1 MQQLAV
7 CVPPLLQPTLVI
19 KLRTDG
25 PMPPAAAEATPHNDV
40 PRPSEGK
47 RPKAQK
53 HGVHVAASPGPDR
66 FLFSDLPTREVKALI
81 RAALPAGAPVK
92 LVLAVTAKGRWR
104 GWAKITA
111 GDEARAAAAVAAL
124 DGAVVKG
131 VSLRASRGLGRRDN
145 VFPFLDRGLRE
156 SFELD
161 STAAY
166 SAMDE
171 HTTALLASFLGCVY
185 AECDPATLSITD
197 ACACTGACAVVLA
210 RHFRAVDAVELDA
223 GRCDALRANVLLCG
237 ANVTV
242 HRGDYNALWEK
253 VRQDIVFLDV
263 PWGGPDYVEAE
274 GSACD
279 ALGGVPLVDVVLR
292 LRRRA
297 SAVALRLPT
306 KGRFDVDAFAAA
318 LVADSAWAGDEGA
331 EERCL
336 PFRITTHLAH
346 LLVVCMPGPRFGLR
360 TLDATMAAAH
370 AWDERW
376 RQDVRPAF
384 YDWEAKRWIRASR
397 WIPAH
402 ARRSRPA
409 EGAPAASDV

>member
-1 MQQLAV
+1 M
-7 CVPPLLQPTLVI
+7 PT
-19 KLRTDG
+19 
-25 PMPPAAAEATPHNDV
+25 AA
-40 PRPSEGK
+40 EGK
-47 RPKAQK
+47 RRKGK
-53 HGVHVAASPGPDR
+53 HGVHVAASPGQER

-131 VSLRASRGLGRRDN
+131 VSLRASLGLGRRDN

-156 SFELD
+156 TFALD
-161 STAAY
+161 DTAAY

-171 HTTALLASFLGCVY
+171 HTTALLASFLACVY
-185 AECDPATLSITD
+185 GSDPAALSVTD

-210 RHFRAVDAVELDA
+210 RQFRAVDAVELDA
-223 GRCDALRANVLLCG
+223 GRCAALRKNVALCG
-237 ANVTV
+237 ADVTV
-242 HRGDYNALWEK
+242 HHGDYNALWDTL
-253 VRQDIVFLDV
+253 RQDVVFLDV

-279 ALGGVPLVDVVLR
+279 VLGDAPLVDVVLR
-292 LRRRA
+292 LRQRA
-297 SAVALRLPT
+297 SAVALRLPM

-318 LVADSAWAGDEGA
+318 LVADSAWAGA

-346 LLVVCMPGPRFGLR
+346 LVVVLMPGPRFGLR

-397 WIPAH
+397 WIPAR

-409 EGAPAASDV
+409 EGAPAASEV

>member
-1 MQQLAV
+1 
-7 CVPPLLQPTLVI
+7 
-19 KLRTDG
+19 
-25 PMPPAAAEATPHNDV
+25 MPPAAAEGDR

-53 HGVHVAASPGPDR
+53 HGVHVAASPTPDR

-111 GDEARAAAAVAAL
+111 GDEARAAAAVDAL

-131 VSLRASRGLGRRDN
+131 VSLRASLGLGRRDN

-161 STAAY
+161 DIAAY

-171 HTTALLASFLGCVY
+171 HTTALLASFLACVY
-185 AECDPATLSITD
+185 AADPATLSVTD

-210 RHFRAVDAVELDA
+210 RHFRAVDAVEIDA
-223 GRCDALRANVLLCG
+223 GRCQALRKNVLLCG
-237 ANVTV
+237 ADNVRV
-242 HRGDYNALWEK
+242 QEGDYNALWDTHTL
-253 VRQDIVFLDV
+253 RQDVVFLDV

-279 ALGGVPLVDVVLR
+279 ALGDVPLVDVVLR
-292 LRRRA
+292 LRQRA

-318 LVADSAWAGDEGA
+318 LVADSAWDGA

-336 PFRITTHLAH
+336 PFRCTTHLAH
-346 LLVVCMPGPRFGLR
+346 FVVVCMPCRFGLR

-397 WIPAH
+397 WIPAR

-409 EGAPAASDV
+409 EGASPP

>member
-1 MQQLAV
+1 
-7 CVPPLLQPTLVI
+7 
-19 KLRTDG
+19 
-25 PMPPAAAEATPHNDV
+25 MPPAAAE
-40 PRPSEGK
+40 GK
-47 RPKAQK
+47 RPKGK

-111 GDEARAAAAVAAL
+111 GDETRAAAVVAKL
-124 DGAVVKG
+124 NGAVVKLTSG
-131 VSLRASRGLGRRDN
+131 AELSLRASLGLGRRDN

-156 SFELD
+156 SFALD

-171 HTTALLASFLGCVY
+171 HTTALLASFLACVY
-185 AECDPATLSITD
+185 GSDPAALSVTD

-210 RHFRAVDAVELDA
+210 RHFRAVNAVELDA
-223 GRCDALRANVLLCG
+223 GRCDALRANVGLCG
-237 ANVTV
+237 ADAVSV
-242 HRGDYNALWEK
+242 HHGDYNALWDTHTL
-253 VRQDIVFLDV
+253 RQDVVFLDV

-279 ALGGVPLVDVVLR
+279 ALGDVPLVDVVLR

-297 SAVALRLPT
+297 SVVALRLPT

-318 LVADSAWAGDEGA
+318 LVADSAWDGA

-336 PFRITTHLAH
+336 PFRCTTHLAH
-346 LLVVCMPGPRFGLR
+346 FVVVCMPGRFGLR

-397 WIPAH
+397 WIPAR

>member
-1 MQQLAV
+1 M
-7 CVPPLLQPTLVI
+7 PT
-19 KLRTDG
+19 
-25 PMPPAAAEATPHNDV
+25 AAAEG
-40 PRPSEGK
+40 RRRKG
-47 RPKAQK
+47 K
-53 HGVHVAASPGPDR
+53 HGVHVAASSGQER
-66 FLFSDLPTREVKALI
+66 FLFSDLPTREVKSLM
-81 RAALPAGAPVK
+81 RAALPAGDPVK

-111 GDEARAAAAVAAL
+111 GDEARAAAVVAKL
-124 DGAVVKG
+124 NGAVVKLTSG
-131 VSLRASRGLGRRDN
+131 AEVSLRASRGLGRRDN
-145 VFPFLDRGLRE
+145 VFPFLGRGLRE

-171 HTTALLASFLGCVY
+171 HTTALLASFLACVY
-185 AECDPATLSITD
+185 GSDPAALSVTD

-223 GRCDALRANVLLCG
+223 GRCDALRKNVVLCG
-237 ANVTV
+237 TDVVV
-242 HRGDYNALWEK
+242 HHGDYNALWDTL
-253 VRQDIVFLDV
+253 RQDVVFLDV

-279 ALGGVPLVDVVLR
+279 ALGDVPLVDVVLR

-297 SAVALRLPT
+297 SVVALRLPT

-318 LVADSAWAGDEGA
+318 LVADSAWDGA

-336 PFRITTHLAH
+336 PFRCTTHLAH
-346 LLVVCMPGPRFGLR
+346 FVVVCMPGRFGLR

-397 WIPAH
+397 WIPAR

-409 EGAPAASDV
+409 EGAPVASDV

>member
-1 MQQLAV
+1 
-7 CVPPLLQPTLVI
+7 
-19 KLRTDG
+19 
-25 PMPPAAAEATPHNDV
+25 MPPAAAEGDRPTPHTDK

-53 HGVHVAASPGPDR
+53 HGVHVAASPTPDR

-81 RAALPAGAPVK
+81 RAALPAGDPVK

-111 GDEARAAAAVAAL
+111 GDEGRAAAVVAKL
-124 DGAVVKG
+124 NGAVVKLTSG
-131 VSLRASRGLGRRDN
+131 AEVTLRASRGLGRRDN

-156 SFELD
+156 SFALD

-185 AECDPATLSITD
+185 GELATLSITD
-197 ACACTGACAVVLA
+197 ACACTGACTVVLA
-210 RHFRAVDAVELDA
+210 RHFHAVDAVELDA
-223 GRCDALRANVLLCG
+223 GRCAALRKNVLLCG
-237 ANVTV
+237 ADNVRV
-242 HRGDYNALWEK
+242 QEGDYNALWDTHTL
-253 VRQDIVFLDV
+253 RQDVVFLDV

-279 ALGGVPLVDVVLR
+279 ALGDVPLVDVVLR
-292 LRRRA
+292 LRQRA

-318 LVADSAWAGDEGA
+318 LVADSAWDGA

-336 PFRITTHLAH
+336 PFRCTTHLAH
-346 LLVVCMPGPRFGLR
+346 FVVVCMPGRFGLR

-397 WIPAH
+397 WIPAR
-402 ARRSRPA
+402 ARRNQSG
-409 EGAPAASDV
+409 EGASPP

>member
-1 MQQLAV
+1 
-7 CVPPLLQPTLVI
+7 
-19 KLRTDG
+19 
-25 PMPPAAAEATPHNDV
+25 MPPAAADGDRPMPRNDG
-40 PRPSEGK
+40 PRTSEGK
-47 RPKAQK
+47 RPKGK
-53 HGVHVAASPGPDR
+53 HGVHVAASPTPDR

-81 RAALPAGAPVK
+81 RAALPAGDPVK

-111 GDEARAAAAVAAL
+111 GDETRAAAVVAKL
-124 DGAVVKG
+124 NGAVVKLTSG
-131 VSLRASRGLGRRDN
+131 AEVSLRASRGLGRRDN

-156 SFELD
+156 NFALD

-185 AECDPATLSITD
+185 GELATLSITD

-223 GRCDALRANVLLCG
+223 GRCDALRKNVVLCG
-237 ANVTV
+237 TDVVV
-242 HRGDYNALWEK
+242 HHGDYNALWDTL
-253 VRQDIVFLDV
+253 RQDVVFLDV
-263 PWGGPDYVEAE
+263 PWGGTDYVEAE

-279 ALGGVPLVDVVLR
+279 ALGDVPLVDVVLR

-318 LVADSAWAGDEGA
+318 LVAESAWAGA

-346 LLVVCMPGPRFGLR
+346 LVVVLMPGPRFGLR
-360 TLDATMAAAH
+360 TLDATMAAAR

-376 RQDVRPAF
+376 RQDLRPAF

-397 WIPAH
+397 WIPAR

-409 EGAPAASDV
+409 EGAPTTSDV

>member
-1 MQQLAV
+1 
-7 CVPPLLQPTLVI
+7 
-19 KLRTDG
+19 
-25 PMPPAAAEATPHNDV
+25 MPPAAAE
-40 PRPSEGK
+40 GK
-47 RPKAQK
+47 RPKGK

-81 RAALPAGAPVK
+81 RAALPAGDPVK

-111 GDEARAAAAVAAL
+111 GDETRAAAVVAKL
-124 DGAVVKG
+124 NGAVVKLTSG
-131 VSLRASRGLGRRDN
+131 AEVTLRASRGLGRRDN

-156 SFELD
+156 SFALD

-185 AECDPATLSITD
+185 GELATLSITD
-197 ACACTGACAVVLA
+197 ACACTGACTVVLA
-210 RHFRAVDAVELDA
+210 RHFHAVDAVELDA
-223 GRCDALRANVLLCG
+223 GRCAALRKNVLLCG
-237 ANVTV
+237 ADNVRV
-242 HRGDYNALWEK
+242 QEGDYNALWDTHTL
-253 VRQDIVFLDV
+253 RQDVVFLDV

-279 ALGGVPLVDVVLR
+279 ALGDVPLVDVVLR
-292 LRRRA
+292 LRQRA

-318 LVADSAWAGDEGA
+318 LVADSAWDGA

-336 PFRITTHLAH
+336 PFRCTTHLAH
-346 LLVVCMPGPRFGLR
+346 FVVVCMPGRFGLR

-397 WIPAH
+397 WIPAR

>member
-1 MQQLAV
+1 
-7 CVPPLLQPTLVI
+7 
-19 KLRTDG
+19 
-25 PMPPAAAEATPHNDV
+25 MPPAAAE
-40 PRPSEGK
+40 GK
-47 RPKAQK
+47 RPKGK

-81 RAALPAGAPVK
+81 RAALPAGDPVK

-111 GDEARAAAAVAAL
+111 GDETRAAAVVAKL
-124 DGAVVKG
+124 NGAVVKLTSG
-131 VSLRASRGLGRRDN
+131 AELSLRASLGLGRRDN

-156 SFELD
+156 SFALD

-171 HTTALLASFLGCVY
+171 HTTALLASFLACVY
-185 AECDPATLSITD
+185 GSDPAALSVTD

-210 RHFRAVDAVELDA
+210 RHFRAVNAVELDA
-223 GRCDALRANVLLCG
+223 GRCDALRANVGLCG
-237 ANVTV
+237 ADAVSV
-242 HRGDYNALWEK
+242 HHGDYNALWDTHTL
-253 VRQDIVFLDV
+253 RQDVVFLDV

-279 ALGGVPLVDVVLR
+279 ALGDVPLVDVVLR

-297 SAVALRLPT
+297 SVVALRLPT

-318 LVADSAWAGDEGA
+318 LVADSAWDGA

-336 PFRITTHLAH
+336 PFRCTTHLAH
-346 LLVVCMPGPRFGLR
+346 FVVVCMPGRFGLR

-397 WIPAH
+397 WIPAR

>member
-1 MQQLAV
+1 
-7 CVPPLLQPTLVI
+7 
-19 KLRTDG
+19 
-25 PMPPAAAEATPHNDV
+25 MPPAAAE
-40 PRPSEGK
+40 GK
-47 RPKAQK
+47 RPKGK

-81 RAALPAGAPVK
+81 RAALPAGDPVK

-111 GDEARAAAAVAAL
+111 GDETRAAAVVAKL
-124 DGAVVKG
+124 NGAVVKLTSG
-131 VSLRASRGLGRRDN
+131 AELSLRASLGLGRRDN

-156 SFELD
+156 SFALD

-171 HTTALLASFLGCVY
+171 HTTALLASFLACVY
-185 AECDPATLSITD
+185 GSDPAALSVTD

-210 RHFRAVDAVELDA
+210 RHFRAVNAVELDA
-223 GRCDALRANVLLCG
+223 GRCDALRANVGLCG
-237 ANVTV
+237 ADAVSV
-242 HRGDYNALWEK
+242 HHGDYNALWDTHTL
-253 VRQDIVFLDV
+253 RQDVVFLDV

-279 ALGGVPLVDVVLR
+279 ALGDVPLVDVVLR

-297 SAVALRLPT
+297 SVVALRLPT

-318 LVADSAWAGDEGA
+318 IVADSAWDGA

-336 PFRITTHLAH
+336 PFRCTTHLAH
-346 LLVVCMPGPRFGLR
+346 FVVVCMPGRFGLR

-397 WIPAH
+397 WIPAR

>member
-1 MQQLAV
+1 
-7 CVPPLLQPTLVI
+7 
-19 KLRTDG
+19 
-25 PMPPAAAEATPHNDV
+25 MPPAAAEGDRPTPHADK

-53 HGVHVAASPGPDR
+53 HGVHVAASPAPDR

-81 RAALPAGAPVK
+81 RAALPAGDPVK

-111 GDEARAAAAVAAL
+111 GDEARAAAVVAKL
-124 DGAVVKG
+124 NCAVVKLTSG
-131 VSLRASRGLGRRDN
+131 AEVSLRASRGLGRRDN

-171 HTTALLASFLGCVY
+171 HTTALLASFLAVFY
-185 AECDPATLSITD
+185 ADLATLSITD
-197 ACACTGACAVVLA
+197 ACACTGACAVVLG
-210 RHFRAVDAVELDA
+210 RHFSAVDAVEIDA
-223 GRCDALRANVLLCG
+223 GRCDALRANVALCG
-237 ANVTV
+237 AEAVSV
-242 HRGDYNALWEK
+242 HQGDYNALWDTL
-253 VRQDIVFLDV
+253 RQDITFLDV

-279 ALGGVPLVDVVLR
+279 VLGDVPLVDVVLR

-318 LVADSAWAGDEGA
+318 LVADSAWNGT

-346 LLVVCMPGPRFGLR
+346 LVVVSMPGPRFGLR

-370 AWDERW
+370 SWDERW
-376 RQDVRPAF
+376 RQDLRPAF

-397 WIPAH
+397 WIPAR

-409 EGAPAASDV
+409 EGAPAASGV

>member
-1 MQQLAV
+1 
-7 CVPPLLQPTLVI
+7 
-19 KLRTDG
+19 
-25 PMPPAAAEATPHNDV
+25 MPPAAAE
-40 PRPSEGK
+40 GK
-47 RPKAQK
+47 RPKGK

-81 RAALPAGAPVK
+81 RAALPAGDPVK

-111 GDEARAAAAVAAL
+111 GDEARAAAVVAKL
-124 DGAVVKG
+124 NGAVVKLTSG
-131 VSLRASRGLGRRDN
+131 AELSLRASLGLGRRDN

-156 SFELD
+156 SFALD

-171 HTTALLASFLGCVY
+171 HTTALLASFLACVY
-185 AECDPATLSITD
+185 GSDPAALSVTD

-210 RHFRAVDAVELDA
+210 RHFRAVNAVELDA
-223 GRCDALRANVLLCG
+223 GRCDALRANVGLCG
-237 ANVTV
+237 ADAVSV
-242 HRGDYNALWEK
+242 HHGDYNALWDTHTL
-253 VRQDIVFLDV
+253 RQDVVFLDV

-279 ALGGVPLVDVVLR
+279 ALGDVPLVDVVLR

-318 LVADSAWAGDEGA
+318 LVADSAWDGA

-336 PFRITTHLAH
+336 PFRCTTHLAH
-346 LLVVCMPGPRFGLR
+346 FVVVCMPGRFGLR

-397 WIPAH
+397 WIPAR

>member
-1 MQQLAV
+1 
-7 CVPPLLQPTLVI
+7 
-19 KLRTDG
+19 
-25 PMPPAAAEATPHNDV
+25 MPPAAAE
-40 PRPSEGK
+40 GK
-47 RPKAQK
+47 RPKGK

-81 RAALPAGAPVK
+81 RAALPAGDPVK

-111 GDEARAAAAVAAL
+111 GDEARAAAVVAKL
-124 DGAVVKG
+124 NCAVVKLTSG
-131 VSLRASRGLGRRDN
+131 AEVSLRASRGLGRRDN

-171 HTTALLASFLGCVY
+171 HTTALLASFLAVFY
-185 AECDPATLSITD
+185 ADLATLSITD
-197 ACACTGACAVVLA
+197 ACACTGACAVVLG
-210 RHFRAVDAVELDA
+210 RHFSAVEAVEIDA
-223 GRCDALRANVLLCG
+223 GRCDALRANVALCG
-237 ANVTV
+237 AEAVSV
-242 HRGDYNALWEK
+242 HQGDYNALWDTL
-253 VRQDIVFLDV
+253 RQDVVFLDV

-279 ALGGVPLVDVVLR
+279 ALGDVTLVDVVLR
-292 LRRRA
+292 LRQRA
-297 SAVALRLPT
+297 SVVALRLPT
-306 KGRFDVDAFAAA
+306 KGRFDVDAFTAA
-318 LVADSAWAGDEGA
+318 LVAESAWAGA

-346 LLVVCMPGPRFGLR
+346 LIVVCMPGPRFGLR
-360 TLDATMAAAH
+360 TLDATMAAMH
-370 AWDERW
+370 KWDERW
-376 RQDVRPAF
+376 RQDLRPAF

-397 WIPAH
+397 WIPAR

-409 EGAPAASDV
+409 EGAPAASGV

>member
-1 MQQLAV
+1 M
-7 CVPPLLQPTLVI
+7 PT
-19 KLRTDG
+19 
-25 PMPPAAAEATPHNDV
+25 AAA
-40 PRPSEGK
+40 EGK
-47 RPKAQK
+47 RPKGK

-81 RAALPAGAPVK
+81 RAALPAGDPVK

-111 GDEARAAAAVAAL
+111 GDEARAAAVVAKL
-124 DGAVVKG
+124 NGAVVKLTSG
-131 VSLRASRGLGRRDN
+131 AEVTLRASRGLGRRDN

-156 SFELD
+156 SFALD

-185 AECDPATLSITD
+185 GELATLSITD
-197 ACACTGACAVVLA
+197 ACACTGACTVVLA
-210 RHFRAVDAVELDA
+210 RHFHAVDAVELDA
-223 GRCDALRANVLLCG
+223 GRCAALRKNVLLCG
-237 ANVTV
+237 ADNVRV
-242 HRGDYNALWEK
+242 QEGDYNALWDTHTL
-253 VRQDIVFLDV
+253 RQDVVFLDV

-279 ALGGVPLVDVVLR
+279 ALGDVPLVDVVLR
-292 LRRRA
+292 LRQRA

-318 LVADSAWAGDEGA
+318 LVADSAWDGA

-336 PFRITTHLAH
+336 PFRCTTHLAH
-346 LLVVCMPGPRFGLR
+346 FVVVCMPGRFGLR

-397 WIPAH
+397 WIPAR
-402 ARRSRPA
+402 ARRNQSG
-409 EGAPAASDV
+409 EGASPP

>member
-1 MQQLAV
+1 M
-7 CVPPLLQPTLVI
+7 PT
-19 KLRTDG
+19 
-25 PMPPAAAEATPHNDV
+25 AAAG
-40 PRPSEGK
+40 GK

-81 RAALPAGAPVK
+81 RAALPAGDPVK

-111 GDEARAAAAVAAL
+111 GDEARAAAVVAKL
-124 DGAVVKG
+124 NCAVVKLTSG
-131 VSLRASRGLGRRDN
+131 AEVSLRASRGLGRRDN

-171 HTTALLASFLGCVY
+171 HTTALLASFLAVFY
-185 AECDPATLSITD
+185 ADLATLSITD
-197 ACACTGACAVVLA
+197 ACACTGACAVVLG
-210 RHFRAVDAVELDA
+210 RHFSAVEAVEIDA
-223 GRCDALRANVLLCG
+223 GRCDALRANVALCG
-237 ANVTV
+237 AEAVSV
-242 HRGDYNALWEK
+242 HQGDYNALWDTL
-253 VRQDIVFLDV
+253 RQDVVFLDV

-279 ALGGVPLVDVVLR
+279 ALGDVTLVDVVLR
-292 LRRRA
+292 LRQRA
-297 SAVALRLPT
+297 SVVALRLPT
-306 KGRFDVDAFAAA
+306 KGRFDVDAFTAA
-318 LVADSAWAGDEGA
+318 LVAESAWAGAE

-346 LLVVCMPGPRFGLR
+346 LIVVCMPGPRFGLR
-360 TLDATMAAAH
+360 TLDATMAAMH
-370 AWDERW
+370 KWDERW
-376 RQDVRPAF
+376 RQDLRPAF

-397 WIPAH
+397 WIPAR

-409 EGAPAASDV
+409 EGAPAASGV

>member
-1 MQQLAV
+1 M
-7 CVPPLLQPTLVI
+7 PT
-19 KLRTDG
+19 
-25 PMPPAAAEATPHNDV
+25 AA
-40 PRPSEGK
+40 EGK
-47 RPKAQK
+47 RRKGK

-81 RAALPAGAPVK
+81 RAALPAGDPVK

-111 GDEARAAAAVAAL
+111 GDEARAAAVVAKL
-124 DGAVVKG
+124 NGAVVKLTSG
-131 VSLRASRGLGRRDN
+131 AEVSLRASRGLGRRDN

-171 HTTALLASFLGCVY
+171 HTTALLASFLACIYG
-185 AECDPATLSITD
+185 DLATLSITD

-210 RHFRAVDAVELDA
+210 RHFRAVDAVEIDA
-223 GRCDALRANVLLCG
+223 GRCDALRANVALCG
-237 ANVTV
+237 ADVTV
-242 HRGDYNALWEK
+242 HHGDYNALWDTL
-253 VRQDIVFLDV
+253 RQDITFLDV
-263 PWGGPDYVEAE
+263 PWGGPEYVEAE

-279 ALGGVPLVDVVLR
+279 ALGDVPLVDVVLR

-318 LVADSAWAGDEGA
+318 LVADSAWGTGA

-346 LLVVCMPGPRFGLR
+346 LVVVLMPGRFGLR
-360 TLDATMAAAH
+360 TLDATMATMR

-376 RQDVRPAF
+376 RQDLRPAF

>member
-1 MQQLAV
+1 
-7 CVPPLLQPTLVI
+7 
-19 KLRTDG
+19 
-25 PMPPAAAEATPHNDV
+25 MPPAAAESD
-40 PRPSEGK
+40 RPTLPTSRTDGQNISERK
-47 RPKAQK
+47 RPKGK

-111 GDEARAAAAVAAL
+111 GDEARAAAVVAAL
-124 DGAVVKG
+124 DSAVVKLKSG
-131 VSLRASRGLGRRDN
+131 AEVSLRASRGLGRRDN

-185 AECDPATLSITD
+185 GELATLSITD
-197 ACACTGACAVVLA
+197 ACACTGACTVVLA
-210 RHFRAVDAVELDA
+210 RHFHAVDAVELDA
-223 GRCDALRANVLLCG
+223 GRCAALRKNVLLCG
-237 ANVTV
+237 ADNVRV
-242 HRGDYNALWEK
+242 QEGDYNALWDTHTL
-253 VRQDIVFLDV
+253 RQDVVFLDV

-279 ALGGVPLVDVVLR
+279 ALGDVPLVDVVLR
-292 LRRRA
+292 LRQRA

-318 LVADSAWAGDEGA
+318 LVADSAWDGA

-336 PFRITTHLAH
+336 PFRCTTHLAH
-346 LLVVCMPGPRFGLR
+346 FVVVCMPGRFGLR

-397 WIPAH
+397 WIPAR
-402 ARRSRPA
+402 ARRNQSG
-409 EGAPAASDV
+409 EGASPP

>member
-1 MQQLAV
+1 
-7 CVPPLLQPTLVI
+7 
-19 KLRTDG
+19 
-25 PMPPAAAEATPHNDV
+25 MPPAAAESD
-40 PRPSEGK
+40 RPTLPTSRTDGQNISERK

-53 HGVHVAASPGPDR
+53 HGVHVAASPTPDR

-81 RAALPAGAPVK
+81 RAALLAGDPVK

-131 VSLRASRGLGRRDN
+131 VSLRASLGLGRRDN

-171 HTTALLASFLGCVY
+171 HTTALLASFLAVVY
-185 AECDPATLSITD
+185 AGDHLATLSITD
-197 ACACTGACAVVLA
+197 ACACTGACTVVLA
-210 RHFRAVDAVELDA
+210 RHFHAVDAVELDA
-223 GRCDALRANVLLCG
+223 GRCAALRKNVLLCG
-237 ANVTV
+237 ADNVRA
-242 HRGDYNALWEK
+242 HQGDYNALSDTL
-253 VRQDIVFLDV
+253 RQDVVFLDV
-263 PWGGPDYVEAE
+263 PWGGPEYVEAE

-279 ALGGVPLVDVVLR
+279 ALGDVPLVDLVLR

-306 KGRFDVDAFAAA
+306 KGSFDVDAFAAA
-318 LVADSAWAGDEGA
+318 LVAESAWDCA

-346 LLVVCMPGPRFGLR
+346 LVVVLMPGPRFGLR

-397 WIPAH
+397 WIPAR
-402 ARRSRPA
+402 ARRSRLA

>member
-1 MQQLAV
+1 M
-7 CVPPLLQPTLVI
+7 PT
-19 KLRTDG
+19 
-25 PMPPAAAEATPHNDV
+25 AAAE
-40 PRPSEGK
+40 GK
-47 RPKAQK
+47 RSKGK
-53 HGVHVAASPGPDR
+53 HGVHVAASSTPER

-81 RAALPAGAPVK
+81 RAALPAGDPVK

-111 GDEARAAAAVAAL
+111 GDEARAAAVVAKL
-124 DGAVVKG
+124 NGAVVKLTSG
-131 VSLRASRGLGRRDN
+131 AEVSLRASRGLGRRDN

-156 SFELD
+156 SFALD

-185 AECDPATLSITD
+185 GELATLSITD
-197 ACACTGACAVVLA
+197 ACACTGACTVVLA
-210 RHFRAVDAVELDA
+210 RHFHAVDAVELDA
-223 GRCDALRANVLLCG
+223 GRCAALRKNVLLCG
-237 ANVTV
+237 ADNVRV
-242 HRGDYNALWEK
+242 QEGDYNALWDTHTL
-253 VRQDIVFLDV
+253 RQDVVFLDV

-279 ALGGVPLVDVVLR
+279 ALGDVPLVDVVLR
-292 LRRRA
+292 LRQRA

-318 LVADSAWAGDEGA
+318 LVADSAWDGA

-336 PFRITTHLAH
+336 PFRCTTHLAH
-346 LLVVCMPGPRFGLR
+346 FVVVCMPGRFGLR

-397 WIPAH
+397 WIPAR
-402 ARRSRPA
+402 ARRNQSG
-409 EGAPAASDV
+409 EGASPP

>member
-1 MQQLAV
+1 
-7 CVPPLLQPTLVI
+7 
-19 KLRTDG
+19 
-25 PMPPAAAEATPHNDV
+25 MPPAAAEG
-40 PRPSEGK
+40 R
-47 RPKAQK
+47 RPKGK
-53 HGVHVAASPGPDR
+53 HGVHVAALPGPDR

-81 RAALPAGAPVK
+81 RAALPAGDPVK

-111 GDEARAAAAVAAL
+111 GDEARAAAVVAKL
-124 DGAVVKG
+124 NGAVVKLMSG
-131 VSLRASRGLGRRDN
+131 AEVSLRASRGLGRRDN
-145 VFPFLDRGLRE
+145 VFPFLDRRLRE

-185 AECDPATLSITD
+185 AECDPATLSVTD

-210 RHFRAVDAVELDA
+210 RHFGSVDAVELDA
-223 GRCDALRANVLLCG
+223 GRCDSLRKNVVLCG
-237 ANVTV
+237 ADVTV
-242 HRGDYNALWEK
+242 HHGDYNALWDTHTL
-253 VRQDIVFLDV
+253 RQDIVFLDV
-263 PWGGPDYVEAE
+263 PWGGPEYVEAE

-279 ALGGVPLVDVVLR
+279 ALGDVPLVDVVLR

-318 LVADSAWAGDEGA
+318 LVADSAWDGA

-336 PFRITTHLAH
+336 PFRCTTHLAH
-346 LLVVCMPGPRFGLR
+346 FVVICMPGRFGLR

-397 WIPAH
+397 WIPAR

-409 EGAPAASDV
+409 EGASPP

>member
-1 MQQLAV
+1 M
-7 CVPPLLQPTLVI
+7 PT
-19 KLRTDG
+19 
-25 PMPPAAAEATPHNDV
+25 AAA
-40 PRPSEGK
+40 EGK
-47 RPKAQK
+47 RPKGK
-53 HGVHVAASPGPDR
+53 HGVHVAASLTPDR

-81 RAALPAGAPVK
+81 RAALPAGDPVK

-111 GDEARAAAAVAAL
+111 GDETRAAAVVAKL
-124 DGAVVKG
+124 NGAVVKLTSG
-131 VSLRASRGLGRRDN
+131 AEVTLRASRGLGRRDN

-156 SFELD
+156 SFALD

-185 AECDPATLSITD
+185 GELATLSITD
-197 ACACTGACAVVLA
+197 ACACTGACTVVLA
-210 RHFRAVDAVELDA
+210 RHFHAVDAVELDA
-223 GRCDALRANVLLCG
+223 GRCAALRKNVLLCG
-237 ANVTV
+237 ADNVRV
-242 HRGDYNALWEK
+242 QEGDYNALWDTHTL
-253 VRQDIVFLDV
+253 RQDVVFLDV

-279 ALGGVPLVDVVLR
+279 ALGDVPLVDVVLR
-292 LRRRA
+292 LRQRA

-318 LVADSAWAGDEGA
+318 LVADSAWDGA

-336 PFRITTHLAH
+336 PFRCTTHLAH
-346 LLVVCMPGPRFGLR
+346 FVVVCMPGRFGLR

-397 WIPAH
+397 WIPAR
-402 ARRSRPA
+402 ARRNQSG
-409 EGAPAASDV
+409 EGASPP

>member
-1 MQQLAV
+1 M
-7 CVPPLLQPTLVI
+7 PT
-19 KLRTDG
+19 
-25 PMPPAAAEATPHNDV
+25 AAA
-40 PRPSEGK
+40 EGK
-47 RPKAQK
+47 RPKGK

-111 GDEARAAAAVAAL
+111 GDEARAAAVVAKL
-124 DGAVVKG
+124 NGAVVKLTSG
-131 VSLRASRGLGRRDN
+131 AEVTLRASRGLGRRDN

-156 SFELD
+156 SFALD

-185 AECDPATLSITD
+185 GELATLSITD
-197 ACACTGACAVVLA
+197 ACACTGACTVVLA
-210 RHFRAVDAVELDA
+210 RHFHAVDAVELDA
-223 GRCDALRANVLLCG
+223 GRCAALRKNVLLCG
-237 ANVTV
+237 ADNVRV
-242 HRGDYNALWEK
+242 QEGDYNALWDTHTL
-253 VRQDIVFLDV
+253 RQDVVFLDV

-279 ALGGVPLVDVVLR
+279 ALGDVPLVDVVLR
-292 LRRRA
+292 LRQRA

-318 LVADSAWAGDEGA
+318 LVADSAWDGA

-336 PFRITTHLAH
+336 PFRCTTHLAH
-346 LLVVCMPGPRFGLR
+346 FVVVCMPGRFGLR

-397 WIPAH
+397 WIPAR
-402 ARRSRPA
+402 ARRNQSG
-409 EGAPAASDV
+409 EGASPP

>member
-1 MQQLAV
+1 M
-7 CVPPLLQPTLVI
+7 PT
-19 KLRTDG
+19 
-25 PMPPAAAEATPHNDV
+25 AAA
-40 PRPSEGK
+40 EGK
-47 RPKAQK
+47 RPKGK

-111 GDEARAAAAVAAL
+111 GDEARAAAVVAKL
-124 DGAVVKG
+124 NGAVVKLTSG
-131 VSLRASRGLGRRDN
+131 AEVTLRASRGLGRRDN

-156 SFELD
+156 SFALD

-185 AECDPATLSITD
+185 GELATLSITD
-197 ACACTGACAVVLA
+197 ACACTGACTVVLA
-210 RHFRAVDAVELDA
+210 RHFHAVDAVELDA
-223 GRCDALRANVLLCG
+223 GRCAALRKNVLLCG
-237 ANVTV
+237 ADNVRV
-242 HRGDYNALWEK
+242 QEGDYNALWDTHTL
-253 VRQDIVFLDV
+253 RQDVVFLDV

-279 ALGGVPLVDVVLR
+279 ALGDVPLVDVVLR
-292 LRRRA
+292 LRQRA

-318 LVADSAWAGDEGA
+318 LVADSAWDGA

-336 PFRITTHLAH
+336 PFRCTTHLAH
-346 LLVVCMPGPRFGLR
+346 FVVVCMPGRFGLR

-397 WIPAH
+397 WIPAR

>member
-1 MQQLAV
+1 
-7 CVPPLLQPTLVI
+7 
-19 KLRTDG
+19 
-25 PMPPAAAEATPHNDV
+25 MPPAAAE
-40 PRPSEGK
+40 GK
-47 RPKAQK
+47 RPKGK

-81 RAALPAGAPVK
+81 RAALPAGDPVK

-111 GDEARAAAAVAAL
+111 GDEARAAAVVAKL
-124 DGAVVKG
+124 NGAVVKLTSG
-131 VSLRASRGLGRRDN
+131 AEVSLRASRGLGRRDN

-156 SFELD
+156 SFALD

-171 HTTALLASFLGCVY
+171 HTTALLASFLACVY
-185 AECDPATLSITD
+185 GSDPAALSVTD

-210 RHFRAVDAVELDA
+210 RHFRAVNAVELDA
-223 GRCDALRANVLLCG
+223 GRCDALRANVGLCG
-237 ANVTV
+237 ADAVSV
-242 HRGDYNALWEK
+242 HHGDYNALWDTHTL
-253 VRQDIVFLDV
+253 RQDVVFLDV

-279 ALGGVPLVDVVLR
+279 ALGDVPLVDVVLR

-306 KGRFDVDAFAAA
+306 KGPFDVDAFAAA
-318 LVADSAWAGDEGA
+318 LVAASAWDDA

-346 LLVVCMPGPRFGLR
+346 LVVVLMPGPRFGLR
-360 TLDATMAAAH
+360 TLDATMAAAR

-376 RQDVRPAF
+376 RQDLRPAF
-384 YDWEAKRWIRASR
+384 YDWEAKRWIGASR
-397 WIPAH
+397 WIPAR

>member
-1 MQQLAV
+1 
-7 CVPPLLQPTLVI
+7 
-19 KLRTDG
+19 
-25 PMPPAAAEATPHNDV
+25 MPPAAAE
-40 PRPSEGK
+40 GK
-47 RPKAQK
+47 RPKGK

-81 RAALPAGAPVK
+81 RAALPAGDPVK

-111 GDEARAAAAVAAL
+111 NDETRAAAVVEKL
-124 DGAVVKG
+124 NGAVVKLTSG
-131 VSLRASRGLGRRDN
+131 AELSLRASLGLGRRDN

-156 SFELD
+156 NFALD

-171 HTTALLASFLGCVY
+171 HTTALLASFLAVFY
-185 AECDPATLSITD
+185 ADLATISITD

-223 GRCDALRANVLLCG
+223 GRCDALRKNVVLCG
-237 ANVTV
+237 TDVVV
-242 HRGDYNALWEK
+242 HHGDYNALWDTL
-253 VRQDIVFLDV
+253 RQDVVFLDV

-274 GSACD
+274 ESACD
-279 ALGGVPLVDVVLR
+279 ALGDVPLVDVVLR

-297 SAVALRLPT
+297 SVVALRLPT

-318 LVADSAWAGDEGA
+318 LVADSAWDGA

-336 PFRITTHLAH
+336 PFRCTTHLAH
-346 LLVVCMPGPRFGLR
+346 FVVVCMPGRFGLR

-397 WIPAH
+397 WIPAR

-409 EGAPAASDV
+409 EGAPAASEV

>member
-1 MQQLAV
+1 M
-7 CVPPLLQPTLVI
+7 PT
-19 KLRTDG
+19 
-25 PMPPAAAEATPHNDV
+25 AA
-40 PRPSEGK
+40 EGK
-47 RPKAQK
+47 RRKGK
-53 HGVHVAASPGPDR
+53 HGVHVAASPGQER
-66 FLFSDLPTREVKALI
+66 FLFSDLPTREVKSLM
-81 RAALPAGAPVK
+81 RAALPAGDPVK

-111 GDEARAAAAVAAL
+111 GDEARAAAVVAKL
-124 DGAVVKG
+124 NGAVVKLTSG
-131 VSLRASRGLGRRDN
+131 AEVSLRASRGLGRRDN
-145 VFPFLDRGLRE
+145 VFPFLGRGLRE

-185 AECDPATLSITD
+185 GELATLSITD

-210 RHFRAVDAVELDA
+210 RHFRAVEAVELDA
-223 GRCDALRANVLLCG
+223 GRCDALRANVALCG
-237 ANVTV
+237 ADAVSV
-242 HRGDYNALWEK
+242 HQGDYNALYDTL
-253 VRQDIVFLDV
+253 RQDVVFLDV

-274 GSACD
+274 ESACD
-279 ALGGVPLVDVVLR
+279 ALGDVPLVDVVLR

-318 LVADSAWAGDEGA
+318 LVADSAWDGA
-331 EERCL
+331 EEERCL

-346 LLVVCMPGPRFGLR
+346 LVVVLMPGRFGLR
-360 TLDATMAAAH
+360 TLDATMATMR

-376 RQDVRPAF
+376 RQDLRPAF

-397 WIPAH
+397 WIPAR